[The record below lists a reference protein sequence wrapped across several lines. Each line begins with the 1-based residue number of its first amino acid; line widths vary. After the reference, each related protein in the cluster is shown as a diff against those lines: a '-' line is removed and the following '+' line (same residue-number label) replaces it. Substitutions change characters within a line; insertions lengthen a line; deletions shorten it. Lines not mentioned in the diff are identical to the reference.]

1 MSQTRDPPSER
12 LLAGRA
18 RARQH
23 GTLELRGFQR
33 PVLSLPEPEK
43 NKKVGGSH
51 TRTPVSTQ
59 SASLSTPAVK
69 DAVSKKNTKRGG
81 GMVVRPLPTGIQLA
95 QQGRVGTH
103 LRPSPRQAEIPKD
116 LGWGQEVGPGAIKWL
131 PLLPHPRSLPG
142 LARLWDRAGHKR
154 RVASMPTTLP
164 PPPSALRRA
173 TRRRGF
179 AAGSRC
185 RPGRARRL
193 EHPWTPAEPSGPPFA
208 RHPATGAP
216 SSTDKRG

>member
-116 LGWGQEVGPGAIKWL
+116 LGWGQEVSGTAGPGLKAL
-131 PLLPHPRSLPG
+131 AQLRAGLHLASTGNSPRPSAPSAPRCPLTERRRHAPHCLRSPGGSRCPPPPVRPLPHRPHPVTSAALHSFLFDTSTRYSS
-142 LARLWDRAGHKR
+142 
-154 RVASMPTTLP
+154 VCVLP
-164 PPPSALRRA
+164 PP
-173 TRRRGF
+173 
-179 AAGSRC
+179 
-185 RPGRARRL
+185 
-193 EHPWTPAEPSGPPFA
+193 
-208 RHPATGAP
+208 
-216 SSTDKRG
+216 